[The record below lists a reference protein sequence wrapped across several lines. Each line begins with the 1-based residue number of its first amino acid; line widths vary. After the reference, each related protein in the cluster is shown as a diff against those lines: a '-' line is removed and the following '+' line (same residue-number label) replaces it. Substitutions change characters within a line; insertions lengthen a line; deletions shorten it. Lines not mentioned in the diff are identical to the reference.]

1 MVIDFKSLTLYF
13 LKMIDEYL
21 ILANIYYR
29 KRMREKNRLYDK
41 INETLICIQFHH
53 PVRHVKQKQLVSS

>member
-1 MVIDFKSLTLYF
+1 
-13 LKMIDEYL
+13 MIDEYL